1 MVLASD
7 SRLGLYVIEGHLGS
21 GGMGEVY
28 RARDERLQRTGAIK
42 LLLATVAGEG
52 ERRSRFLK
60 EARALS
66 ALNHP
71 NIVTIHGIGT
81 EGGRD
86 YLVMEYL
93 SGKSLDDLIPR
104 EGLRLNLAVN
114 YGLQISKAMC
124 AADSAGIV
132 HRDLKPA
139 HVMVLENCLV

>member
-1 MVLASD
+1 MALASD
-7 SRLGLYVIEGHLGS
+7 SRLGIYVIESELGA

-28 RARDERLQRTGAIK
+28 RALDERLQRTVAIK
-42 LLLATVAGEG
+42 LLLPAQAGDEG
-52 ERRSRFLK
+52 RRARFLQ
-60 EARALS
+60 EARAVS
-66 ALNHP
+66 ALTHP

-81 EGGRD
+81 ENGRD

-124 AADSAGIV
+124 AADS
-132 HRDLKPA
+132 
-139 HVMVLENCLV
+139 